1 MLSLCGANVSFSIS
15 CNRLFYRVPHVLLA
29 LHLVALAT
37 TSHAQPLPEAKTAFL
52 ESLVT
57 EHNLHRETVQHLLNK
72 AEKDQAVID
81 AIKRPWEAKPWHQ
94 YYPIFLTEKRL
105 QKGLQFYQAHRE
117 TLARAE
123 EKYGV
128 PAEMIVAILGIES
141 FYGAY
146 KGTYSA
152 LNALY
157 TLGFYYPPRASFFK
171 KELAQLILLANE
183 EEFDA
188 TQLQSSY
195 AGAMGWGQFIPSSY
209 RHYAVDFDNDGVRDL
224 LNNPVDAIGSIANY
238 FKRNGWQRGES
249 VAFPINVTPEN
260 AKPWL
265 RKPLKYRDTFAQL
278 HQANISL
285 DAATA
290 KSVGIEKAQEQWN
303 GLPDNSSAKLLDFA
317 QSSGHDYWIGLKNFY
332 VITRYNHSK
341 LYAMVA
347 FQFSQQLASGINSL
361 DGDAQRSSQ
370 DEP

>member
-1 MLSLCGANVSFSIS
+1 VAILTSFKPSLRLVVNALLVIPFTVITTVSS
-15 CNRLFYRVPHVLLA
+15 A
-29 LHLVALAT
+29 ET
-37 TSHAQPLPEAKTAFL
+37 TTDKEAAFI
-52 ESLVT
+52 ENMVN
-57 EHNLHRETVQHLLNK
+57 EHKFNRETAQQVLNR

-105 QKGLQFYQAHRE
+105 EKGLAFYQTHRT

-141 FYGAY
+141 FYGTY

-157 TLGFYYPPRASFFK
+157 TLGFHYPPRASFFK
-171 KELAQLILLANE
+171 KELAQLLMLANE
-183 EEFDA
+183 EQFDA
-188 TQLQSSY
+188 SALKSSY
-195 AGAMGWGQFIPSSY
+195 AGALGWGQFIPSSY

-238 FKRNGWQRGES
+238 FKRNGWQRGEA
-249 VAFPINVTPEN
+249 VAFPVNATSKQ

-265 RKPLKYRDTFAQL
+265 RKSLKYRETFGQLQQAGINLNVETAQ
-278 HQANISL
+278 HYAIDSPDAQWQNIGQ
-285 DAATA
+285 
-290 KSVGIEKAQEQWN
+290 KSSV
-303 GLPDNSSAKLLDFA
+303 KLLDFA
-317 QSSGHDYWIGLKNFY
+317 QPHGKDYWLGLKNFY

-347 FQFSQQLASGINSL
+347 FQFSRQLAMGIKTI
-361 DGDAQRSSQ
+361 DEKAQ
-370 DEP
+370 ENAI

>member
-1 MLSLCGANVSFSIS
+1 LYGANVINLT
-15 CNRLFYRVPHVLLA
+15 CLNPLIRLSGQVLLA
-29 LHLVALAT
+29 LQLALLTTTALAET
-37 TSHAQPLPEAKTAFL
+37 TTDKEAAFI
-52 ESLVT
+52 ENMVN
-57 EHNLHRETVQHLLNK
+57 EYKFNRETAQQFLNK

-94 YYPIFLTEKRL
+94 YFPIFLTEKRFE
-105 QKGLQFYQAHRE
+105 KGLAFYQTHRS

-141 FYGAY
+141 FYGTY

-157 TLGFYYPPRASFFK
+157 TLGFHYPPRASFFK
-171 KELAQLILLANE
+171 KELAQLLLLANE
-183 EEFDA
+183 EQFDA
-188 TQLQSSY
+188 SELKSSY

-238 FKRNGWQRGES
+238 FKRNGWQRGEAI
-249 VAFPINVTPEN
+249 AFPVTTTVKQ

-265 RKPLKYRDTFAQL
+265 RKSLKYRETFNQLQQAGISLNAEEAQL
-278 HQANISL
+278 YAMDNADEL
-285 DAATA
+285 WR
-290 KSVGIEKAQEQWN
+290 SVKQQ
-303 GLPDNSSAKLLDFA
+303 SSAKLLDFA
-317 QSSGHDYWIGLKNFY
+317 QPNRVDYWLGLKNFY

-347 FQFSQQLASGINSL
+347 FQFSRQLAMGMQSIDEEEAAKN
-361 DGDAQRSSQ
+361 DA
-370 DEP
+370 

>member
-1 MLSLCGANVSFSIS
+1 MLSLCGANVSFSTL
-15 CNRLFYRVPHVLLA
+15 CNRLFRRVPHVLLA
-29 LHLVALAT
+29 LHLIVLAPI
-37 TSHAQPLPEAKTAFL
+37 SSAQSLPEAETAFL
-52 ESLVT
+52 DAIVT
-57 EHNLHRETVQHLLNK
+57 KHNLNRETVLQLLNQ

-81 AIKRPWEAKPWHQ
+81 AIKRPWEAKPWHL

-105 QKGLQFYQAHRE
+105 QKGLEFYQAHGE

-123 EKYGV
+123 KEYGV

-141 FYGAY
+141 FYGTY
-146 KGTYSA
+146 KGSYAA

-157 TLGFYYPPRASFFK
+157 TLGFHYPPRSSFFK

-188 TQLQSSY
+188 KQLQSSY

-238 FKRNGWQRGES
+238 FKRNGWQRGDS
-249 VAFPINVTPEN
+249 IAFPVNVTPEN

-265 RKPLKYRDTFAQL
+265 RKSLKYRETFAQL
-278 HQANISL
+278 QQADISL
-285 DAATA
+285 DVETA
-290 KSVGIEKAQEQWN
+290 KRVGVEKAQDKWD
-303 GLPDNSSAKLLDFA
+303 GIAADSDAKLLDFA
-317 QSSGHDYWIGLKNFY
+317 QASGHDYWLGLKNFY

-347 FQFSQQLASGINSL
+347 FQFSRQLASGINSL
-361 DGDAQRSSQ
+361 DKDAQLSPQ
-370 DEP
+370 DDA